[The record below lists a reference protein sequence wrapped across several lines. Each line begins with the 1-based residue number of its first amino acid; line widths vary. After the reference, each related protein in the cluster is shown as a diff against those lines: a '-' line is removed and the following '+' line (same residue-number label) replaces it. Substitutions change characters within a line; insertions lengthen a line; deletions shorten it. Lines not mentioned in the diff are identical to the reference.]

1 MEENIKLRQ
10 LFQQIY
16 SITTLI
22 VDLFALFI
30 LVLYLQQMLTRS
42 RDEIHQIENLDL
54 IKILTLQ
61 QLNPNLPLINFSK
74 EEINP
79 NHWTLKMLN

>member
-1 MEENIKLRQ
+1 M
-10 LFQQIY
+10 FQQIY

-30 LVLYLQQMLTRS
+30 LVLYLQQMLTRL